1 MRKHLHNIAL
11 VLLVLSIF
19 FDLVLWGAV
28 PELETAGPL
37 IEQSAHN
44 EAFLAS
50 MYIGAGGVLDGAMPS
65 LGAFGSAVM
74 KDGLSDAFPAMIEA
88 PNLAMDLILGASN
101 NGTHGW
107 IKLLYWA
114 PPVLLVLYAVLW
126 LFRPKKVTLVG
137 RRR

>member
-11 VLLVLSIF
+11 VLLVISIF

-28 PELETAGPL
+28 ADLEAVGPL

-50 MYIGAGGVLDGAMPS
+50 MYIGAGGVLDGAISS

-74 KDGLSDAFPAMIEA
+74 KDGLSDAFPAMIDA
-88 PNLAMDLILGASN
+88 PNLAMDLIFGASY

-114 PPVLLVLYAVLW
+114 PPVLFVLYLVLW
-126 LFRPKKVTLVG
+126 FFRPKKVILVG